1 MLTNYTLTNNES
13 SVAGISASTDGTYT
27 ALTPLRSKDFKTVK
41 GAAAWL
47 AKRGFNADGTRM

>member
-1 MLTNYTLTNNES
+1 MFTYNLTNNETYA
-13 SVAGISASTDGTYT
+13 AGIVKNIDKTYT
-27 ALTPLRSKDFKTVK
+27 ALTPTTSKDFKTVK